1 MNPKNPNRDENIDA
15 LLARRY
21 RDTSPEF
28 EARWVALKRDLRQT
42 PARRRWSWSG
52 WSAWMAI
59 GAAAAAVVLVAS
71 LTLRTNPPPT
81 AELSPALA
89 ELFTMEA
96 VLSRGSALLDPENRD
111 ALLHLPA
118 AAPAPRL

>member
-21 RDTSPEF
+21 RDTTPEF

-42 PARRRWSWSG
+42 PVRRRWSWSG
-52 WSAWMAI
+52 WSAWMTI
-59 GAAAAAVVLVAS
+59 GAAAAAIVLVAS
-71 LTLRTNPPPT
+71 LTLRTDPPPT

-118 AAPAPRL
+118 SVPAQRL

>member
-1 MNPKNPNRDENIDA
+1 MNPKNPNRDENIEA

-21 RDTSPEF
+21 RDTTPEF

-42 PARRRWSWSG
+42 PGRRRWPWSG

-71 LTLRTNPPPT
+71 LALRTNPPPT

-89 ELFTMEA
+89 DLFTMEA